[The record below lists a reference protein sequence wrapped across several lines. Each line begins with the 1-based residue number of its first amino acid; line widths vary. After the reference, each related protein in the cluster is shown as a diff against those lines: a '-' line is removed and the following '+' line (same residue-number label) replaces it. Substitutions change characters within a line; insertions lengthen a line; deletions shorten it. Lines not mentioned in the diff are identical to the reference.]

1 MTILSQFSCWKSWPL
16 VELVMY
22 PWIDTGVIQSFRIR
36 TTTKKK
42 IRGEMTPP
50 PPLITINLSFTLTW
64 QRPWSDNETPIF
76 PSSNF
81 KTNCSCPFHRIYVFS
96 DTAMLVKNVYSTITN
111 NQVSLSPK
119 QSQHRVRVG
128 SKEQERSEGVEK
140 LEMMWSSGFELFRH
154 RYCEKRKKN
163 QLLRFKDGSTYY
175 HFCVSIIFTTSH
187 LFFHKR
193 LFIIGWNNRSRSRKV
208 SYQSFQI
215 SS

>member
-1 MTILSQFSCWKSWPL
+1 
-16 VELVMY
+16 MY
-22 PWIDTGVIQSFRIR
+22 PWLDTETEVIQSFWIR

-50 PPLITINLSFTLTW
+50 PPLITANLSFTLTR
-64 QRPWSDNETPIF
+64 QRPRSDNETPIF

-96 DTAMLVKNVYSTITN
+96 DTAMPVKISQNVYSAITN

-140 LEMMWSSGFELFRH
+140 LEMM
-154 RYCEKRKKN
+154 
-163 QLLRFKDGSTYY
+163 
-175 HFCVSIIFTTSH
+175 
-187 LFFHKR
+187 
-193 LFIIGWNNRSRSRKV
+193 
-208 SYQSFQI
+208 
-215 SS
+215 